1 MNDYNEP
8 YFATNEDW
16 YYYDEIDEMY
26 KLTKRATKEA
36 IKSYEEFYKEL
47 EKDDLELE
55 KAFNIGNE
63 DKKGE

>member
-16 YYYDEIDEMY
+16 YYYDEIDEIY

-36 IKSYEEFYKEL
+36 IESYKEFYKEL

>member
-16 YYYDEIDEMY
+16 YYYDEIDEIY

-55 KAFNIGNE
+55 KAFEIGNE
-63 DKKGE
+63 KPKGE